1 MFTLTEATCT
11 LAHFNVRTEKHG
23 EKKRPAADLKIALA
37 GPNTP
42 PAEAVTDAMAD
53 AAMRQMRAVCGSNRI
68 TREQM
73 WAIIDAALASKDRP

>member
-1 MFTLTEATCT
+1 MKRRIFIRSIAG
-11 LAHFNVRTEKHG
+11 LA
-23 EKKRPAADLKIALA
+23 ALA
-37 GPNTP
+37 AAPTP

-73 WAIIDAALASKDRP
+73 WAIIDAALA